1 MNMSN
6 PIRVLTVDDHPML
19 REGVAAVIQTQA
31 DMELVGEA
39 SNGAEAIESFSR
51 LRPDVTLMDL
61 QMPDMT
67 GIDAIKAIRLNHSE
81 ARILILTT
89 YSGDINA
96 VRALKAGAYGYLLK
110 SSLRRELLDAIRAVH
125 AGRKRIPPDIAS
137 EIAEHAGGDE
147 LSDREMEILGR
158 LAAGSSNKQ
167 IAVGLGIS
175 EQTVKAHMKN
185 ILAKLGARDRT
196 QAVMLAIKRGIIS
209 V

>member
-1 MNMSN
+1 MST
-6 PIRVLTVDDHPML
+6 PIRILTVDDHPML
-19 REGVAAVIQTQA
+19 RAGIAAVIQSQA

-39 SNGAEAIESFSR
+39 SSGTDAIEMFSE

-67 GIDAIKAIRLNHSE
+67 GIDAIKRIRVQYPD

-89 YSGDINA
+89 YGGDSNA

-110 SSLRRELLDAIRAVH
+110 STLRRELLDAIRAVH
-125 AGRKRIPPDIAS
+125 GGRKHIPSDIAS

-147 LSDREMEILGR
+147 LSEREIEILGR
-158 LAAGSSNKQ
+158 LAAGGSNKQ
-167 IAVGLGIS
+167 IAVRLGIS
-175 EQTVKAHMKN
+175 EQTVKAHMKS
-185 ILAKLGARDRT
+185 ILAKLGAQDRT

>member
-1 MNMSN
+1 MNTTI
-6 PIRVLTVDDHPML
+6 PIRMMTVDDHPML
-19 REGVAAVIQTQA
+19 REGLAAVIQTQP
-31 DMELVGEA
+31 DIEMVGEA
-39 SNGAEAIESFSR
+39 SNGAEAIEMFNQ

-67 GIDAIKAIRLNHSE
+67 GIDVIKAIRLKHSE

-110 SSLRRELLDAIRAVH
+110 STLRRELLDAIRTVH
-125 AGRKRIPPDIAS
+125 AGRKRIPADIAS
-137 EIAEHAGGDE
+137 QIAEHAGGDA
-147 LSDREMEILGR
+147 LSEREMEILGS
-158 LAAGSSNKQ
+158 LAAGGSNKQ
-167 IAVGLGIS
+167 IAAHLGIS

-185 ILAKLGARDRT
+185 ILAKLDAKDRT
-196 QAVMLAIKRGIIS
+196 QAVMLAIRRGVIS

>member
-1 MNMSN
+1 MSMSR
-6 PIRVLTVDDHPML
+6 PIRILTVDDHPML
-19 REGVAAVIQTQA
+19 RAGIAAVIQSQA

-39 SNGAEAIESFSR
+39 SSGTEAIEAFSQ
-51 LRPDVTLMDL
+51 LRPDVALMDL

-67 GIDAIKAIRLNHSE
+67 GIDAIKTIRVGYPD

-89 YSGDINA
+89 YGGDTNA

-110 SSLRRELLDAIRAVH
+110 STLRRELLDAIRAVH
-125 AGRKRIPPDIAS
+125 GGRKHIPADIAS

-147 LSDREMEILGR
+147 LSEREIEILGR
-158 LAAGSSNKQ
+158 LAAGGSNKQ
-167 IAVGLGIS
+167 IAAWLGIS

-185 ILAKLGARDRT
+185 ILAKLGAQDRT

-209 V
+209 L

>member
-1 MNMSN
+1 MSK

-19 REGVAAVIQTQA
+19 REGLAAVIQTQP
-31 DMELVGEA
+31 DMEMVGEA
-39 SNGAEAIESFSR
+39 SNGAEAIEMFSQ

-67 GIDAIKAIRLNHSE
+67 GIDVIKAIRFNHSE

-110 SSLRRELLDAIRAVH
+110 STLRRDLLDAIRTVH
-125 AGRKRIPPDIAS
+125 AGRKRIPSDIAS
-137 EIAEHAGGDE
+137 QIAEHAGGDE
-147 LSDREMEILGR
+147 LSEREMEILGR
-158 LAAGSSNKQ
+158 LAAGGSNKQ
-167 IAVGLGIS
+167 IAIRLGIS

-185 ILAKLGARDRT
+185 ILAKLGAKDRT
-196 QAVMLAIKRGIIS
+196 QAVMLAIKRGIIA

>member
-1 MNMSN
+1 MST
-6 PIRVLTVDDHPML
+6 PIRILTVDDHPML
-19 REGVAAVIQTQA
+19 RAGIAAVIHSQA

-39 SNGAEAIESFSR
+39 SSGTEAIEMFSQ

-67 GIDAIKAIRLNHSE
+67 GIDAIKTIRVQYPD

-89 YSGDINA
+89 YGGDSNA

-110 SSLRRELLDAIRAVH
+110 STLRRELLDAIRAVH
-125 AGRKRIPPDIAS
+125 GGRKHIPSDIAS

-147 LSDREMEILGR
+147 LSEREIEILGR
-158 LAAGSSNKQ
+158 LAAGGSNKQ
-167 IAVGLGIS
+167 IAVRLGIS

-185 ILAKLGARDRT
+185 ILAKLGAQDRT

>member
-158 LAAGSSNKQ
+158 LAAGGSNKQ

>member
-1 MNMSN
+1 MST
-6 PIRVLTVDDHPML
+6 PIRILTVDDHPML
-19 REGVAAVIQTQA
+19 RAGIAAVIQSQA

-39 SNGAEAIESFSR
+39 SSGTEAIEMFSQ

-67 GIDAIKAIRLNHSE
+67 GIDAIKTIRVQYPD

-89 YSGDINA
+89 YGGDSNA

-110 SSLRRELLDAIRAVH
+110 STLRRELLDAIRAVH
-125 AGRKRIPPDIAS
+125 GGRKHIPSDIAS

-147 LSDREMEILGR
+147 LSEREIEILGR
-158 LAAGSSNKQ
+158 LAAGGSNKQ
-167 IAVGLGIS
+167 IAVRLGIS

-185 ILAKLGARDRT
+185 ILAKLGAQDRT

>member
-1 MNMSN
+1 MTIST
-6 PIRVLTVDDHPML
+6 PIRILTVDDHPMF

-39 SNGAEAIESFSR
+39 SNGAEAIETYSR

-61 QMPDMT
+61 QMPDMS
-67 GIDAIKAIRLNHSE
+67 GIDVIKAIRLNHSE

-110 SSLRRELLDAIRAVH
+110 SSLRRELLDAIRTVH
-125 AGRKRIPPDIAS
+125 GGRKRIPSDIAS

-147 LSDREMEILGR
+147 LSEREMEILGR
-158 LAAGSSNKQ
+158 LAAGGSNKQ
-167 IAVGLGIS
+167 IAVRLGIS

-185 ILAKLGARDRT
+185 ILAKLGAQDRT